1 MFKLKDI
8 TFKASK
14 SRGPGGQNVNKVNS
28 AALMLWD
35 FENSDLND
43 DQKQTLRTK
52 LESVINKEGQIF
64 IRSDESRDLEK
75 NKKRCLEKLDQMV
88 KKAFFVPKARKKT
101 KPTFSSINK
110 RINSKKNRGDTKKT
124 RQKVSY

>member
-8 TFKASK
+8 SFKASK

-35 FENSDLND
+35 FENSDLNEE
-43 DQKQTLRTK
+43 QKLTLRTK
-52 LESVINKEGQIF
+52 LSASINKEGLVF
-64 IRSDESRDLEK
+64 LRSDESRDLEK
-75 NKKRCLEKLDQMV
+75 NKKRCLEKLEVMI
-88 KKAFFVPKARKKT
+88 KKAFFVPKTRKKT

-110 RINSKKNRGDTKKT
+110 RISSKKNRGDTKKT

>member
-75 NKKRCLEKLDQMV
+75 NKKRCLEKLDQIV

-110 RINSKKNRGDTKKT
+110 RISSKKNRGDTKKT